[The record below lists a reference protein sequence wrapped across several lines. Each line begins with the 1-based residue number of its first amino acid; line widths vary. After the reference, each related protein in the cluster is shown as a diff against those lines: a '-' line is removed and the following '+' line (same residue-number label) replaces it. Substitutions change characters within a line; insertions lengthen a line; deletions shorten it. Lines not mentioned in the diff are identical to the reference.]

1 MARKTG
7 AQCIA
12 DMLDGYGVTH
22 VFMVPAILRRTMAE
36 LERRTSIARVV
47 AHSEKS
53 AAYMADG
60 YARASGR
67 PGVCLAQCIGALN
80 LAAGL
85 RDAWLAHAPMIAFT
99 GGPSAET
106 RERGLYQEIDDRPAF
121 EAYTKMN
128 AVVDDPERIPDMLR
142 QAFRAAT
149 TGRPGPVHLQFPG
162 NEGQLDVHEIDA
174 EPLFEP
180 EYARAPAFRP
190 RPEEDAVRRAV
201 ERIQQAERPVFV
213 AGGGV
218 RASGGGAALVR
229 LAEGLGVPVAT
240 SLNGKDLI
248 LADNPLSVGVVGTY
262 SRKSANQVVSEAD
275 LVIFAGTTAAGMT
288 TNLWSVPRP
297 GTAVVQI
304 DIDPETA
311 GRNYPADVV
320 VVGDARVALEAMGDL
335 NAPMPEERAAWLT
348 RTRALCADWNA
359 EFAPVL
365 ASDAVPIRPERIC
378 GELTELMPEDAIVL
392 ADTGHAGMWMGGLFD
407 MKHPGQSYIRSAGH
421 LGWAYPASIGVK
433 CGAPDRPVVCFT
445 GDLGFWYHIAEIETA
460 ARWNIPTVTIVN
472 NNAAGNQSKRGFD
485 RAYGGEA
492 TDQSRELWVY
502 RPVDFARIAEE
513 MGAVGIR
520 VEKPEDFAP
529 AFAKALKSKRP
540 VVLDVVTDVEALAP
554 LAWVP

>member
-1 MARKTG
+1 
-7 AQCIA
+7 
-12 DMLDGYGVTH
+12 
-22 VFMVPAILRRTMAE
+22 
-36 LERRTSIARVV
+36 
-47 AHSEKS
+47 
-53 AAYMADG
+53 
-60 YARASGR
+60 
-67 PGVCLAQCIGALN
+67 
-80 LAAGL
+80 
-85 RDAWLAHAPMIAFT
+85 
-99 GGPSAET
+99 
-106 RERGLYQEIDDRPAF
+106 
-121 EAYTKMN
+121 
-128 AVVDDPERIPDMLR
+128 
-142 QAFRAAT
+142 
-149 TGRPGPVHLQFPG
+149 
-162 NEGQLDVHEIDA
+162 
-174 EPLFEP
+174 
-180 EYARAPAFRP
+180 
-190 RPEEDAVRRAV
+190 
-201 ERIQQAERPVFV
+201 
-213 AGGGV
+213 
-218 RASGGGAALVR
+218 
-229 LAEGLGVPVAT
+229 
-240 SLNGKDLI
+240 LNGKDLI

-335 NAPMPEERAAWLT
+335 NAPMPEERATWLA

-421 LGWAYPASIGVK
+421 LGWAYPASIGAK

-502 RPVDFARIAEE
+502 HPVDFARIAEE